1 MSISNIEI
9 GTFLNFFNRSG
20 YVLDFSTVDF
30 DTFTHESIGVPLC
43 ETYKMSKGKSLVA
56 YVKQASPQNII
67 KLFNDLMTHYELS
80 SLKEFDEEN
89 QKAYATAYLK
99 CRSILDRINSN
110 TIADVGTVKL
120 KEVFNSDYISS
131 QIDLMVKMQD
141 ENPTEAIGKAK
152 ELIESCCKTIL
163 EKEGHIIEK
172 DWDMTRLVDETFKLF
187 GIMPKQ
193 ISDDIKG
200 AKSIKQVLGN
210 LKATAQ
216 GISELRNLY
225 GSGHGKSSSFTGLE
239 PRHASLAV
247 GSSVTLVRF
256 LWDSYERYKH
266 ISNKG

>member
-1 MSISNIEI
+1 M
-9 GTFLNFFNRSG
+9 
-20 YVLDFSTVDF
+20 DF

-172 DWDMTRLVDETFKLF
+172 DWDMPRLVDETFKLF

>member
-9 GTFLNFFNRSG
+9 GVFLNFLNRGG

-56 YVKQASPQNII
+56 YVKQASQRDII
-67 KLFNDLMTHYELS
+67 KLFNDLILHYELS
-80 SLKEFDEEN
+80 PQKESDEQYN
-89 QKAYATAYLK
+89 KQYAIAYGK
-99 CRSILDRINSN
+99 CRSILDRINAT
-110 TIADVGTVKL
+110 TIADVGATKL
-120 KEVFNSDYISS
+120 KELFNSDYISA

-163 EKEGHIIEK
+163 EKEGCIIDM
-172 DWDMTRLVDETFKLF
+172 DWDMPRLVDETFKYF

-193 ISDDIKG
+193 LSDEIKG

-210 LKATAQ
+210 LKAIAQ
-216 GISELRNLY
+216 GIAELRNLY
-225 GSGHGKSSSFTGLE
+225 GNGHGKASSFTGLE

-247 GSSVTLVRF
+247 GSSITLTRF
-256 LWDSYERYKH
+256 LWDSYERH
-266 ISNKG
+266 CRLNKKE

>member
-1 MSISNIEI
+1 M
-9 GTFLNFFNRSG
+9 
-20 YVLDFSTVDF
+20 
-30 DTFTHESIGVPLC
+30 
-43 ETYKMSKGKSLVA
+43 
-56 YVKQASPQNII
+56 
-67 KLFNDLMTHYELS
+67 
-80 SLKEFDEEN
+80 
-89 QKAYATAYLK
+89 
-99 CRSILDRINSN
+99 DRINTN
-110 TIADVGTVKL
+110 TIADIESQKL
-120 KEVFNSDYISS
+120 KEVFNSDYISA
-131 QIDLMVKMQD
+131 QLDLMVKMQN

-163 EKEGHIIEK
+163 EKEKNLNDLVRTYLEKEGYIIEK

-193 ISDDIKG
+193 ISDDVKG

-210 LKATAQ
+210 LKAIAQ

>member
-1 MSISNIEI
+1 MGLSGIEV
-9 GTFLNFFNRSG
+9 GVFLNFFNRDG
-20 YVLDFSTVDF
+20 YVLDFTTAGF

-43 ETYKMSKGKSLVA
+43 ETYKLSKGRSLIA
-56 YVKQASPQNII
+56 YVKHAPQQDII
-67 KLFNDLMTHYELS
+67 KLFNDLITYYES
-80 SLKEFDEEN
+80 SPQKENDEKYH
-89 QKAYATAYLK
+89 QAYAEGYKK
-99 CRSILDRINSN
+99 CRLILDRINTN
-110 TIADVGTVKL
+110 TIADVESVKL

-141 ENPTEAIGKAK
+141 DNPTEAIGKAK

-163 EKEGHIIEK
+163 EKEGNIVKK
-172 DWDMTRLVDETFKLF
+172 DWDMTRLVDETFRLF
-187 GIMPKQ
+187 GIMPKE

-210 LKATAQ
+210 LKAIAQ

-266 ISNKG
+266 INYKE